1 MSRKEERISARPWG
15 SAAQRIVPWLL
26 VLVATQV
33 LAAGASEH
41 KPRARDL
48 GIPFVGTP
56 GPLNAITD
64 VQGIEVGHCTLI
76 SGQGALTVGQGPV
89 RTGVTAV
96 LPRGKQ
102 SADPVFAA
110 WYALNGTGEITGTKW
125 VEESGFLRGP
135 IMITN
140 THSVG
145 AVHEAVIDW
154 QYRNK
159 RYLPFLHKFFIALPV
174 VAETFDGVLNDTTG
188 FHVRKE
194 HVFAAIESATSDRV
208 AEGNVGGGTGMVSY
222 GFKGGIGTS
231 SRKTE
236 HGYTVAAL
244 VQTNHGARPNF
255 TVAGVPVGREITD
268 LLPVWRPQPGEAGGG
283 SIIVIVATD
292 APVLPHQLK
301 RLASRVSLGIGRVGG
316 LGEDSSGDI
325 FLAFSTANPGVAAQD
340 EPATVVLLP
349 ASHMNELFAAVV
361 QTTEEAILNAM
372 VAAET
377 MTGINGNTVYA
388 LPHDRLRNALRKYN
402 RLQN

>member
-1 MSRKEERISARPWG
+1 MRCIYRTLASVLLACLAVPAF
-15 SAAQRIVPWLL
+15 AATGDAQPRL
-26 VLVATQV
+26 
-33 LAAGASEH
+33 
-41 KPRARDL
+41 RARDL
-48 GIPFVGTP
+48 GVPFDGEP

-64 VQGIEVGHCTLI
+64 VAAVEVGLHTLI
-76 SGQGALTVGQGPV
+76 AGSGALKVGDGPI
-89 RTGVTAV
+89 RTGVTAI
-96 LPRGKQ
+96 LPRGKA
-102 SADPVFAA
+102 SSDPVFAA
-110 WYALNGTGEITGTKW
+110 WYALNGTGEMTGTAW

-154 QYRNK
+154 QYHSK
-159 RYLPFLHKFFIALPV
+159 RYLPFLGKFFIALPV
-174 VAETFDGVLNDTTG
+174 VAETYDGVLNDAAG

-194 HVFAAIESATSDRV
+194 HAIAAIASAATGPV

-222 GFKGGIGTS
+222 GFKAGTGTA

-236 HGYTVAAL
+236 HGYMVGAL
-244 VQTNHGARPNF
+244 VQSNHGARERF

-268 LLPVWRPQPGEAGGG
+268 LKPIFTPEPSQQGGG
-283 SIIVIVATD
+283 SIIVVIATD

-301 RLASRVSLGIGRVGG
+301 RLARRVTIGIGRVGG

-325 FLAFSTANPGVAAQD
+325 FVAFSTANPGAAAREEVAAVD
-340 EPATVVLLP
+340 LLP
-349 ASHMNELFAAVV
+349 AGQINELFAAVAQV
-361 QTTEEAILNAM
+361 TEEAILNSM

-388 LPHDRLRNALRKYN
+388 LPHDRLRNILRKYN
-402 RLQN
+402 RLQTRGER

>member
-1 MSRKEERISARPWG
+1 MLRR
-15 SAAQRIVPWLL
+15 VLL
-26 VLVATQV
+26 SLLFACLALPA
-33 LAAGASEH
+33 LAAAGDLQH
-41 KPRARDL
+41 RPRARDL
-48 GIPFVGTP
+48 GVPFVGEP
-56 GPLNAITD
+56 GPFHAITD
-64 VQGIEVGHCTLI
+64 VAGVEVGLHTLI
-76 SGQGALTVGQGPV
+76 SGAGTLKVGEGPV
-89 RTGVTAV
+89 RTGVTAI

-110 WYALNGTGEITGTKW
+110 WYALNGTGEMTGTAW

-154 QYRNK
+154 QYRSK
-159 RYLPFLHKFFIALPV
+159 KYQLFLHKFFVALPV
-174 VAETFDGVLNDTTG
+174 VAETYDGLLNDVTG

-194 HVFAAIESATSDRV
+194 HAIAAITSAAPGAV
-208 AEGNVGGGTGMVSY
+208 AEGNVGGGTGMMTY
-222 GFKGGIGTS
+222 GFKGGTGTA

-236 HGYTVAAL
+236 HGYTVGAL
-244 VQTNHGARPNF
+244 VQTNHGARDRF

-268 LLPVWRPQPGEAGGG
+268 LKPTFTPEPLEEGGG
-283 SIIVIVATD
+283 SIIVVIATD

-301 RLASRVSLGIGRVGG
+301 RLARRVPIGIGRVGG

-325 FLAFSTANPGVAAQD
+325 FVAFSTANPGTAAHDDVAA
-340 EPATVVLLP
+340 VKLLP
-349 ASHMNELFAAVV
+349 AGQINELFAAVAEV
-361 QTTEEAILNAM
+361 TEEAILNAM

-388 LPHDRLRNALRKYN
+388 LPHDRLQTILRKYN
-402 RLQN
+402 RLQTRGER